1 MKRITEKFDLAI
13 ESIIADNKYKNT
25 DTVDAIYKQKLQTD
39 CEDIVKNIFG
49 NRGFELIGVRIDEV
63 ELNSSKTG
71 IEIVFYDRKTMHN
84 ITSYSQ
90 LEDILFKF

>member
-1 MKRITEKFDLAI
+1 MRKITEKFDLAI

-25 DTVDAIYKQKLQTD
+25 DIVDAVYKQKLQTD

-49 NRGFELIGVRIDEV
+49 NRGSELIGVRVDEV
-63 ELNSSKTG
+63 ELNSSNHE

-84 ITSYSQ
+84 IVSYNQ
-90 LEDILFKF
+90 LEDILFG